1 MVNSDVKWKPINK
14 TAALVISRAPDW
26 AKPPMP
32 KPVFVEAKQISQAQP
47 SKTHK
52 PRKRKEHRTMSKV
65 AMNVD
70 QYASGAEGIDNQN
83 YVSEAGIRVSK
94 VNGEIMFN
102 RRDVEDLVI
111 RKIHELPRLTSPQVK
126 AAEDAR
132 QIVSELVQGLGAEM
146 EKFDAQAKLH
156 CEQIRGKRMTMVTE
170 AAQITNALKEIRQF
184 FLGSDYKEEITRLS
198 EFVDLC
204 ERMMRLKESGFIDR
218 IADTML
224 TLSIGKGDKQA

>member
-1 MVNSDVKWKPINK
+1 
-14 TAALVISRAPDW
+14 
-26 AKPPMP
+26 
-32 KPVFVEAKQISQAQP
+32 
-47 SKTHK
+47 
-52 PRKRKEHRTMSKV
+52 MSKV

-102 RRDVEDLVI
+102 KHDVEDLVI
-111 RKIHELPRLTSPQVK
+111 RKIHELPRLTSPQVR

-146 EKFDAQAKLH
+146 ERFDAQSKLH
-156 CEQIRGKRMTMVTE
+156 CDQIRSKRMTMVTE

-184 FLGSDYKEEITRLS
+184 FLGADYKEEMTRLF

-224 TLSIGKGDKQA
+224 TLSIGKGDKLA